1 MYNKSIL
8 MTEEMPKT
16 ILVVDDSKAILSI
29 IRTVLDVAGYEV
41 LTASDGVEGL
51 SLLKSGRQVDIIV
64 TDLNMPNMDGIEFI
78 WEIRK
83 LPDHVFT
90 PICMLTTESEQSKLV
105 DGESI
110 SIDAWI
116 KKPIQPVHVL
126 NIVSKIVPP

>member
-1 MYNKSIL
+1 
-8 MTEEMPKT
+8 MPKS

-41 LTASDGVEGL
+41 LTAADGVEGM
-51 SLLKSGRQVDIIV
+51 SILKSGKQVDIIV

-83 LPDHVFT
+83 LPNHVFT

-105 DGESI
+105 EGESI

>member
-1 MYNKSIL
+1 
-8 MTEEMPKT
+8 MPKT
-16 ILVVDDSKAILSI
+16 ILVVDDSKALLSI

-41 LTASDGVEGL
+41 LTAADGVEGMA
-51 SLLKSGRQVDIIV
+51 LLNSGKQVDIIV

-83 LPDHVFT
+83 LPNHVFT
-90 PICMLTTESEQSKLV
+90 PICMLTTESEQSKLIE
-105 DGESI
+105 GESI

-126 NIVSKIVPP
+126 NIVSKIVPPD

>member
-1 MYNKSIL
+1 
-8 MTEEMPKT
+8 MPKT
-16 ILVVDDSKAILSI
+16 VLVVDDSKAILSI
-29 IRTVLDVAGYEV
+29 IRTVLDVAGYAV

-51 SLLKSGRQVDIIV
+51 SLLKSGDHVDIIV

-83 LPDHVFT
+83 IPDYVFT
-90 PICMLTTESEQSKLV
+90 PICMLTSESEQSNLIE
-105 DGESI
+105 GESR

-126 NIVSKIVPP
+126 NILSKIVPP

>member
-1 MYNKSIL
+1 MI
-8 MTEEMPKT
+8 EEMPKT

-41 LTASDGVEGL
+41 LTAYDGVEGL

-90 PICMLTTESEQSKLV
+90 PICMLTTESEQTKLV

>member
-1 MYNKSIL
+1 MIEK
-8 MTEEMPKT
+8 MPKT

-29 IRTVLDVAGYEV
+29 IRTVLDVAGYVV

>member
-1 MYNKSIL
+1 MIEK
-8 MTEEMPKT
+8 MPKT

-29 IRTVLDVAGYEV
+29 VRTVLDVAGYEV

-90 PICMLTTESEQSKLV
+90 PICMLTTESEQSKLFE
-105 DGESI
+105 GESI

>member
-1 MYNKSIL
+1 
-8 MTEEMPKT
+8 MPKT

-41 LTASDGVEGL
+41 LTAADGVEGMA
-51 SLLKSGRQVDIIV
+51 LLNSGKQVDIIV

-83 LPDHVFT
+83 LPNHVFT
-90 PICMLTTESEQSKLV
+90 PICMLTTESEQSKLIE
-105 DGESI
+105 GESI

-126 NIVSKIVPP
+126 NIVSKIVPPD

>member
-1 MYNKSIL
+1 MVKKI
-8 MTEEMPKT
+8 MTVEDSNSLREM
-16 ILVVDDSKAILSI
+16 IAF
-29 IRTVLDVAGYEV
+29 VLREAGYEV
-41 LTASDGVEGL
+41 LEAPDGQAAL
-51 SLLKSGRQVDIIV
+51 ARLKTTSVDMVV

-105 DGESI
+105 EGESI

>member
-1 MYNKSIL
+1 
-8 MTEEMPKT
+8 MPKT

-29 IRTVLDVAGYEV
+29 VRTVLDVAGYEV
-41 LTASDGVEGL
+41 LTAADGVEGL
-51 SLLKSGRQVDIIV
+51 SILKSGKQVDIVV

-83 LPDHVFT
+83 LPSHVFT

-105 DGESI
+105 EGESI

>member
-1 MYNKSIL
+1 
-8 MTEEMPKT
+8 MPKT

-41 LTASDGVEGL
+41 LTAADGVEGMA
-51 SLLKSGRQVDIIV
+51 LLNSGKQVDIIV

-83 LPDHVFT
+83 LPNHVFT
-90 PICMLTTESEQSKLV
+90 PICMLTTESEQSKLIE
-105 DGESI
+105 GESI

-126 NIVSKIVPP
+126 NIVSKIVPPGS

>member
-1 MYNKSIL
+1 
-8 MTEEMPKT
+8 MPKT

-41 LTASDGVEGL
+41 LTAADGVEGMA
-51 SLLKSGRQVDIIV
+51 LLKSGKQVDIIV

-83 LPDHVFT
+83 LPNHVFT
-90 PICMLTTESEQSKLV
+90 PICMLTTESEQSKLIE
-105 DGESI
+105 GESI

-126 NIVSKIVPP
+126 NIVSKIVPPD

>member
-1 MYNKSIL
+1 
-8 MTEEMPKT
+8 MPKS

-41 LTASDGVEGL
+41 LTAADGVEGMA
-51 SLLKSGRQVDIIV
+51 LLNSGKQVDIIV

-83 LPDHVFT
+83 LPNHVFT
-90 PICMLTTESEQSKLV
+90 PICMLTTESEQSKLIE
-105 DGESI
+105 GESI

-126 NIVSKIVPP
+126 NIVSKIVPPGS

>member
-8 MTEEMPKT
+8 MIEEMPKT

>member
-1 MYNKSIL
+1 MIEK
-8 MTEEMPKT
+8 MPKT

-41 LTASDGVEGL
+41 LTAADGVEGL

-78 WEIRK
+78 WETRK

>member
-1 MYNKSIL
+1 
-8 MTEEMPKT
+8 MPKT

-29 IRTVLDVAGYEV
+29 IRTVLDVAGYDV
-41 LTASDGVEGL
+41 LTAADGVEGMA
-51 SLLKSGRQVDIIV
+51 LLKSGKQVDIIV

-90 PICMLTTESEQSKLV
+90 PICMLTTESEQSKLIE
-105 DGESI
+105 GESI

-126 NIVSKIVPP
+126 NIVSKIVPPD

>member
-1 MYNKSIL
+1 
-8 MTEEMPKT
+8 MPKT

-41 LTASDGVEGL
+41 LTAADGVEGMA
-51 SLLKSGRQVDIIV
+51 LLKSGKQVDIIV

-83 LPDHVFT
+83 LPNHVFT
-90 PICMLTTESEQSKLV
+90 PICMLTTESEQSKLIE
-105 DGESI
+105 GESI

-126 NIVSKIVPP
+126 NIVSKIVPPDQ